1 MSVKKNLKEKTN
13 VNIVDFL
20 ETIFP
25 NAKTKYYELFLRI
38 IENKVSSSNYDY
50 TLRNNIDYI
59 KSSIPE
65 SDDIEER
72 LKKYN
77 PLEISL
83 LSNFISFLYS
93 DCNFEIDTLN
103 DFIILSEKNV
113 IKNNDVTTYKEYDEI
128 LKQMSIINLK
138 QDEKELEN
146 QIIKL
151 YENDENGWLVIKPLS
166 CLSSVKYGYGT
177 RWCTAM
183 KTDFDYFR
191 RYTNSGVL
199 IYCINKINGEKVAA
213 FKDISEN
220 NEYSFWT
227 ASDKRVDSMQ
237 TQLPYEVIK
246 VISNDFSTCEK
257 TNKHFL
263 VELTKDNQELFNKYY
278 LPDISEKNVLVKKLR
293 EVPDEMGGVELP
305 LREFNTMGR
314 LERNTTGVE
323 RLEEPNQINVDY

>member
-1 MSVKKNLKEKTN
+1 MSVKKSLKEKTN

-25 NAKTKYYELFLRI
+25 NAKTKYYELFMRI
-38 IENKVSSSNYDY
+38 IENKVSNSNYEY

-65 SDDIEER
+65 SDDIDER

-77 PLEISL
+77 PIEISIL
-83 LSNFISFLYS
+83 ANFISFLYS
-93 DCNFEIDTLN
+93 DCNFDVDTLN
-103 DFIILSEKNV
+103 DFVVLSEKNV
-113 IKNNDVTTYKEYDEI
+113 IKNNDITTYKEYDEI
-128 LKQMSIINLK
+128 LKQLSIINLK
-138 QDEKELEN
+138 EDEKEFEN

-191 RYTNSGVL
+191 RYTNTGVL

-213 FKDISEN
+213 FKDITEN

-257 TNKHFL
+257 TNKL
-263 VELTKDNQELFNKYY
+263 LLLELINGDHQLYNKYY
-278 LPDISEKNVLVKKLR
+278 NPDQAEKNMLVKKLR
-293 EVPDEMGGVELP
+293 EVPDEMGGVELTARHVNVTRAELP
-305 LREFNTMGR
+305 NVID
-314 LERNTTGVE
+314 GV
-323 RLEEPNQINVDY
+323 

>member
-38 IENKVSSSNYDY
+38 IENKVSNSNYEY
-50 TLRNNIDYI
+50 TLKNNIDYI
-59 KSSIPE
+59 KGSIPE
-65 SDDIEER
+65 SDDIDER

-77 PLEISL
+77 PIEISIL
-83 LSNFISFLYS
+83 ANFISFLYS
-93 DCNFEIDTLN
+93 DCNFEVDTLN
-103 DFIILSEKNV
+103 DFVVLSEKNV
-113 IKNNDVTTYKEYDEI
+113 IKNNDITTYKEYDEI
-128 LKQMSIINLK
+128 LKQISIINLK
-138 QDEKELEN
+138 EDEKEFEN

-213 FKDISEN
+213 FKDITEN

-227 ASDKRVDSMQ
+227 ANDKRVDSMQ

-257 TNKHFL
+257 TNKL
-263 VELTKDNQELFNKYY
+263 LLLELINGDHQLYNKYY
-278 LPDISEKNVLVKKLR
+278 NPDLAEKNIYVKKLR
-293 EVPDEMGGVELP
+293 EVPNEMGGVELTARHVVTRTELP
-305 LREFNTMGR
+305 NEID
-314 LERNTTGVE
+314 GV
-323 RLEEPNQINVDY
+323 

>member
-25 NAKTKYYELFLRI
+25 NAKTKYYELFMRI
-38 IENKVSSSNYDY
+38 IENKVSNSNYEY

-65 SDDIEER
+65 SDDIDER

-77 PLEISL
+77 PIEISIL
-83 LSNFISFLYS
+83 ANFISFLYS
-93 DCNFEIDTLN
+93 DCNFDVDTLN
-103 DFIILSEKNV
+103 DFVVLSEKNV
-113 IKNNDVTTYKEYDEI
+113 IKNNDITTYKEYDEI
-128 LKQMSIINLK
+128 LKQISIINLK
-138 QDEKELEN
+138 EDEKEFEN

-191 RYTNSGVL
+191 RYTNTGVL

-213 FKDISEN
+213 FKDITEN

-227 ASDKRVDSMQ
+227 ASDKRVDSIQ

-257 TNKHFL
+257 TNKL
-263 VELTKDNQELFNKYY
+263 LLLELINGDHQLYNKYY
-278 LPDISEKNVLVKKLR
+278 NPDQAEKNILVKKLQLG
-293 EVPDEMGGVELP
+293 PDEMGGIELTPRHVNVTRAELP
-305 LREFNTMGR
+305 NEID
-314 LERNTTGVE
+314 GV
-323 RLEEPNQINVDY
+323 